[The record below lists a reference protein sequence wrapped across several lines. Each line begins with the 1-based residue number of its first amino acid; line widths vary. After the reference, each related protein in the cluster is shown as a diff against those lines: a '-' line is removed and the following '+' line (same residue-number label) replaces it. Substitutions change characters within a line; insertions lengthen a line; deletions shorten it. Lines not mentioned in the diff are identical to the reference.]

1 MNSNDLQLGELIPT
15 ILGLITLVTIIIGV
29 FGVVVNFETLYDPI
43 ATNYTAET
51 DGLLIN
57 GTTHQQVAAT
67 SGVFATIVPNLVWLF
82 LFIIVIVI
90 IYAIYRITKWKR
102 GRLITRRRRL

>member
-1 MNSNDLQLGELIPT
+1 MRGDEQIQLLPV
-15 ILGLITLVTIIIGV
+15 ILGLVTLIVIIIGI
-29 FGVVVNFETLYDPI
+29 FGVVVNFETLYDPN

-67 SGVFATIVPNLVWLF
+67 SGLITTISPNAVWILLLFAVLA
-82 LFIIVIVI
+82 VIFGV
-90 IYAIYRITKWKR
+90 YRITKRRR
-102 GRLITRRRRL
+102 GTLITRRRRL